1 MTIAFLFVTLFALLL
16 IGAPIAIAL
25 GLSSV
30 ATILLFSN
38 DSLGSL
44 ALKLF
49 ETMQHYTLLA
59 IPFFI
64 LSSAFLT
71 TGGVAR
77 RIIRFAM
84 ACVGHLRGGFA
95 MAGVLAC
102 MLFAAVS
109 GSSPATVV
117 AIGSIVIAGMVKA
130 GYSKEFAAGVICN
143 AGTLGILIPPSIV
156 MVVYGA
162 ATNTSVGRLFMA
174 GVIPGIV
181 AGVMLMIA
189 IYIAAR
195 WVKLPSQPK
204 APFSEILVSFRD
216 AVWGLLLIVIIMGGI
231 YGGIFTPT
239 EAAAV
244 AAVYAFVVAAFVYR
258 DMGPLK
264 ERQAWRP
271 AWVRLERSTVA
282 SNVPLAAPFVTFAG
296 GLAQSLVYLPATL
309 VDKEVRHVMVE
320 AGRTT
325 IMLMFIIA
333 NAMLFAH
340 VLTTERIPHTI
351 TEMIVAAGLEPW
363 SFLIVVNILL
373 LIAGNFMEPSAIL
386 LIMAPILFPIAMQL
400 GIDPVH
406 LGIIMVVNMEIG
418 LITPPVGLNLFV
430 TSGITNMSVLEV
442 VRAAMPW
449 LGILLLFLILVTYV
463 PIISTFL
470 PDLLYGP

>member
-1 MTIAFLFVTLFALLL
+1 
-16 IGAPIAIAL
+16 
-25 GLSSV
+25 
-30 ATILLFSN
+30 
-38 DSLGSL
+38 
-44 ALKLF
+44 
-49 ETMQHYTLLA
+49 MQHYTLLA

-117 AIGSIVIAGMVKA
+117 AIGSIVIAGMVNA
-130 GYSKEFAAGVICN
+130 GYSKSFAAGVICN

-156 MVVYGA
+156 MVVYAA

-181 AGVMLMIA
+181 AGLMLMVA
-189 IYIAAR
+189 IYVAAR
-195 WVKLPSQPK
+195 WVDLPSQPR
-204 APFSEILVSFRD
+204 ASLAEILAALRE
-216 AVWGLLLIVIIMGGI
+216 AIWGLLLVVIIMGGI

-244 AAVYAFVVAAFVYR
+244 AAVYAFVVAVFVYR

-264 ERQAWRP
+264 DRP
-271 AWVRLERSTVA
+271 AWRLGAPRPRPAAA
-282 SNVPLAAPFVTFAG
+282 SNRSLAPLATFAG
-296 GLAQSLVYLPATL
+296 GLAQSIVYLPAT
-309 VDKEVRHVMVE
+309 VVHKDVRHVMLE

-340 VLTTERIPHTI
+340 VLTTERIPHAI
-351 TEMIVAAGLEPW
+351 TQWIIETGFEPW

-373 LIAGNFMEPSAIL
+373 LVAGNFMEPSAIL
-386 LIMAPILFPIAMQL
+386 
-400 GIDPVH
+400 
-406 LGIIMVVNMEIG
+406 
-418 LITPPVGLNLFV
+418 
-430 TSGITNMSVLEV
+430 
-442 VRAAMPW
+442 
-449 LGILLLFLILVTYV
+449 
-463 PIISTFL
+463 
-470 PDLLYGP
+470 